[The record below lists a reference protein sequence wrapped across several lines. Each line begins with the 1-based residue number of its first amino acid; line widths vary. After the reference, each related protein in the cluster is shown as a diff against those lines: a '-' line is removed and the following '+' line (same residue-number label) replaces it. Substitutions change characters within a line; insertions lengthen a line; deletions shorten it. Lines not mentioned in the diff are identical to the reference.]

1 MSGRAVRI
9 LAAVAVLS
17 VGAGSG
23 NAQEAAQS
31 EEDLSRIIDRLETQD
46 RQAREDGFVLENFKV
61 EQPENDLRRKSMQ
74 LSIGKVGGK
83 PGITPFDERPSNF
96 LLDPLEPYESPP
108 VGLRLKLQF

>member
-1 MSGRAVRI
+1 
-9 LAAVAVLS
+9 
-17 VGAGSG
+17 
-23 NAQEAAQS
+23 
-31 EEDLSRIIDRLETQD
+31 
-46 RQAREDGFVLENFKV
+46 
-61 EQPENDLRRKSMQ
+61 MQ